1 MREGLELGSRKGPG
15 AIGCTNFGSCLDS
28 VCLEWEG
35 GGSQAGQGCLGLGI
49 GVGRA
54 ALGL

>member
-1 MREGLELGSRKGPG
+1 MNMYEGRTGAG

-28 VCLEWEG
+28 MCLEWDGER
-35 GGSQAGQGCLGLGI
+35 AKLGQGSGGLSI

-54 ALGL
+54 ILGL